1 MNSILHGYLC
11 RLKIISN
18 LPTNGKFSITNNDLN
33 IYYNSLSGWVWRK
46 FNGDNKEQTT
56 KYLIEFY
63 SEIGAF
69 SEQTMYNIKIEK
81 NIIKRNKKM
90 MMLVSL
96 AEKIKESLYGIK
108 NLINTYKGFLKTVS
122 LLECL
127 EQDIIIQL
135 FNELKQ
141 FIPPYYH
148 TEIIKMDLTFY
159 LKKKDSAMY
168 RPKTSNIL
176 NELCIFELKSIHGI
190 KPTSKTQTH
199 FVSDTSTPL
208 HSTNVEESE
217 GDVNLLNINK
227 LQYKQ
232 QTNKPSETVNKTM
245 HISQNICK
253 HKDLINYDE
262 ESDTVGMYFNTSKSQ
277 YIKTYD
283 KSTYSPLSHSTPPM
297 PKPTKINNNKN
308 L

>member
-1 MNSILHGYLC
+1 MNSILHVYLC
-11 RLKIISN
+11 RLKIIAN
-18 LPTNGKFSITNNDLN
+18 LPINGKFDTANNDLN

-56 KYLIEFY
+56 KYLMEFY
-63 SEIGAF
+63 SEISTF

-81 NIIKRNKKM
+81 NVIKRHKKM

-96 AEKIKESLYGIK
+96 TEKIKESLYGIK

-148 TEIIKMDLTFY
+148 TEIIKMNLTFY

-168 RPKTSNIL
+168 RPKTSNIR
-176 NELCIFELKSIHGI
+176 NELCMFELKSIHDI

-208 HSTNVEESE
+208 HSTNFEESE
-217 GDVNLLNINK
+217 GVVNLLNTNK

-232 QTNKPSETVNKTM
+232 QTNKPSEPVNKTM
-245 HISQNICK
+245 QISQNICK
-253 HKDLINYDE
+253 PEDLINYDE
-262 ESDTVGMYFNTSKSQ
+262 ESDIVGMYFNASKSQ
-277 YIKTYD
+277 YIKTCD
-283 KSTYSPLSHSTPPM
+283 KSSYSPSSHSTPPM
-297 PKPTKINNNKN
+297 PIPTKLNNSKKF
-308 L
+308 